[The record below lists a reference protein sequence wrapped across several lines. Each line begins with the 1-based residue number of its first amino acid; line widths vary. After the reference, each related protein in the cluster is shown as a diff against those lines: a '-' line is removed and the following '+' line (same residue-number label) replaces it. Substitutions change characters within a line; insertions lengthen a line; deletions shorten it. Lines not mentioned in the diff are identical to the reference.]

1 MHFLQ
6 TRFNTQFL
14 YLTLVISGL
23 EGNDIILFN
32 FLFFLKEDLKQQ
44 EAYGPIST
52 AAKLMLLNLFLLDNF
67 VVKRTSTVPK
77 TEESRPYSRAKLRSQ

>member
-14 YLTLVISGL
+14 YLMLVISGL
-23 EGNDIILFN
+23 EGNEIILFN
-32 FLFFLKEDLKQQ
+32 FLFFLKEDLKQQQ

-77 TEESRPYSRAKLRSQ
+77 T